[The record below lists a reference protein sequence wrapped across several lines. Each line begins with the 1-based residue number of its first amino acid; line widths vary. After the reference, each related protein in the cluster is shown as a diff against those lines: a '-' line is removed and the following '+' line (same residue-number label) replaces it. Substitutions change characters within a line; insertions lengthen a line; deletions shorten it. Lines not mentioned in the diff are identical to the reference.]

1 MKRAEILNEYLYD
14 TKVENI
20 FINEYMVSAPG
31 DFVKVYLLA
40 LMFVDLDQPID
51 DQMIG
56 KTLSIPVDEVERAW
70 EYWARAGVIKRGSG
84 ETTFVSF
91 KEKMY
96 GTIQVPKSSI
106 TGSSVEVESG
116 SSHILDNKE
125 LKSMVK
131 SIEKS
136 IGRPLSPVEVSEI
149 HGWMDDYDAAP
160 EVIAY
165 GFAYCFARK
174 KENIKYIAKVVQGWT
189 SRGFSNILQVEKF
202 LKENDQRHYM
212 YKRVMQALGF
222 PRNAT
227 EEEKRMI
234 DKWFDQMNFSIEVVL
249 DACKKTTG
257 ISSPNLNY
265 INRILEN
272 WSAGPGGTGSKPTKA
287 TVSQISDYY
296 EKLRRDNEDKAK
308 ANRAQVMSKY
318 PKVQALN
325 EEIKEMQVELSRVM
339 VSGGADKIQR
349 LNKLREQIESYK
361 EIIKKV
367 LTENGV
373 PTDYMEVHYNCP
385 ICKDTGK
392 LETGAKCQCYQ
403 QVVDKINDQ
412 LSAKNS
418 KDDSQPITN

>member
-1 MKRAEILNEYLYD
+1 MKRAEIFNEYLYD

-40 LMFVDLDQPID
+40 LMFVDLGQPID
-51 DQMIG
+51 DQMIA
-56 KTLSIPVDEVERAW
+56 KTLAISVDEVERAW

-96 GTIQVPKSSI
+96 GVIEEQKPRSAVSSL
-106 TGSSVEVESG
+106 EAESG

-125 LKSMVK
+125 LKSMLK

-136 IGRPLSPVEVSEI
+136 IGRPLSPVEVSAI
-149 HGWMDDYDAAP
+149 HGWMDDFDAAP

-165 GFAYCFARK
+165 GFAYCLAKK
-174 KENIKYIAKVVQGWT
+174 KENIKYIAKVIQGWT

-227 EEEKRMI
+227 EQEKRMI
-234 DKWFDQMNFSIEVVL
+234 DRWFDEMNFSIEVIL

-272 WSAGPGGTGSKPTKA
+272 WAAGPGGTGSKPKKA

-296 EKLRRDNEDKAK
+296 EQVRRANEDKAK
-308 ANRAQVMSKY
+308 AHRDEVMSKY
-318 PKVQALN
+318 PKVEALN
-325 EEIKEMQVELSRVM
+325 EEIKEMQVDLSRIM
-339 VSGGADKIQR
+339 VSGGADKIER
-349 LNKLREQIESYK
+349 LSKLRSQIESYK
-361 EIIKKV
+361 GIIKKV

-373 PTDYMEVHYNCP
+373 PADYMEVHYDCP

-412 LSAKNS
+412 LSPDTA
-418 KDDSQPITN
+418 TE